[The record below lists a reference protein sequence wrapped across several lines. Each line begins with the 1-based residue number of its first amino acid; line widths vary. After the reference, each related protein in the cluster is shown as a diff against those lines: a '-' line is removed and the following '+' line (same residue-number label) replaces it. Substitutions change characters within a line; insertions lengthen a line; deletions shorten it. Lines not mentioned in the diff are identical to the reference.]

1 MTFPK
6 AQHRS
11 KDEGSADPHPSASRS
26 TDAEGGGATTDQ
38 EGDEALENPVNDD
51 EARTVRIRE
60 LQRRVATRDYVI
72 DPLAVAEAML
82 RRTDPRKD
90 PVLLPPVIRRRGDT
104 PSASAP
110 ARPARRA

>member
-1 MTFPK
+1 M
-6 AQHRS
+6 
-11 KDEGSADPHPSASRS
+11 
-26 TDAEGGGATTDQ
+26 GGGAATDT
-38 EGDEALENPVNDD
+38 ESRGALDHFVND

-60 LQRRVATRDYVI
+60 LQRRVAARDYVI

-104 PSASAP
+104 PSATA
-110 ARPARRA
+110 PARRARRG